1 MAIIKRETDYALR
14 VLSRL
19 TVAPED
25 EFLSATTLAQE
36 VDVPVLFLR
45 KIAQALHK
53 ADLLESRQGPF
64 GGYRLAV
71 DPGGVA
77 VLDVIEIVQGP
88 LVMNSCFGDDRTCS
102 RQDYCPVRDKLALV
116 QSQLDDAFA
125 GVTLEDVAR
134 APAKNTTESEE
145 ETQ

>member
-19 TVAPED
+19 AGADED
-25 EFLSATTLAQE
+25 EFLSATTLAEE

-45 KIAQALHK
+45 KIAQALNN

-71 DPGGVA
+71 DPEDVA
-77 VLDVIEIVQGP
+77 VLEVIEIVQGP
-88 LVMNSCFGDDRTCS
+88 LVMNSCFGEDRACS
-102 RQDYCPVRDKLALV
+102 RSDYCPVRKKLARV
-116 QSQLDDAFA
+116 QSQLDEAFA
-125 GVTLEDVAR
+125 GVSLADVAE
-134 APAKNTTESEE
+134 AAKMTETKPEK
-145 ETQ
+145 ETR

>member
-19 TVAPED
+19 ALADPE
-25 EFLSATTLAQE
+25 EFLSATTLAEE

-71 DPGGVA
+71 DPREVD
-77 VLDVIEIVQGP
+77 VLDVIETVQGP
-88 LVMNSCFGDDRTCS
+88 LLMNSCFDEDRTCS
-102 RQDYCPVRDKLALV
+102 RSDFCPVRRKLARV
-116 QSQLDDAFA
+116 QDQLDEAFA
-125 GVTLEDVAR
+125 GVSLAQVAQG
-134 APAKNTTESEE
+134 AEHNETEPEK
-145 ETQ
+145 ETP